1 MTRHDA
7 QRLLEMERH
16 VRQHGTSIK
25 AADLDG
31 RWMLQKVWP
40 KGSLTTSALSNWSL
54 RGLQARLDIKA
65 MSSQCLQIRNAVT
78 LGPLEL
84 RFEGEGCLE
93 GRRPLLSF
101 SFNRL
106 ELHAWD
112 RPVIQRKLEAPA
124 PGRRPFFALIN
135 RDPKGWLAARGRGGG
150 LALWSLDQ
158 TLDNDESTS

>member
-1 MTRHDA
+1 
-7 QRLLEMERH
+7 MERH

-25 AADLDG
+25 AEDLDG
-31 RWMLQKVWP
+31 RWMLQNVWP
-40 KGSLTTSALSNWSL
+40 KGSIKTAALSNWSL
-54 RGLQARLDIKA
+54 RGLQARLDITA
-65 MSSQCLQIRNAVT
+65 VSSQCLQIRNAVR

-84 RFEGEGCLE
+84 RFEGEGALE
-93 GRRPLLSF
+93 GPRPLLTF

-112 RPVIQRKLEAPA
+112 RLVIQRSLDAPA

-135 RDPKGWLAARGRGGG
+135 RDTNGWLAARGRGGG

-158 TLDNDESTS
+158 KVDNGQATSGHVAPIHAS